1 MNALTKTATA
11 ALAALTLTAGLVA
24 TSSSAQ
30 AFPKKGFGWGPGIGL
45 GIAAGA
51 LIGAAAYNGAYG
63 APAYV
68 TPGYVVDPGYV
79 SCRKVE
85 SYDAYGNFRGM
96 RKVCDLD

>member
-1 MNALTKTATA
+1 MNALTKTAAA

-30 AFPKKGFGWGPGIGL
+30 AFPKKGNWGPGIGL

-51 LIGAAAYNGAYG
+51 LIGAAAYNSSYYG
-63 APAYV
+63 APTYV

-96 RKVCDLD
+96 RKVCDVD

>member
-1 MNALTKTATA
+1 MNALTKTAAA

-30 AFPKKGFGWGPGIGL
+30 AFPKKGYWGPGIGL

-51 LIGAAAYNGAYG
+51 LIGAAAYNNAYG

-79 SCRKVE
+79 SCR
-85 SYDAYGNFRGM
+85 
-96 RKVCDLD
+96 

>member
-1 MNALTKTATA
+1 MNALTKTAAA

-30 AFPKKGFGWGPGIGL
+30 AFPKKGWGPGIGL

-51 LIGAAAYNGAYG
+51 LIGAAAYNSAYG

-96 RKVCDLD
+96 LRVCDVD

>member
-1 MNALTKTATA
+1 MNAITKTAAA

-51 LIGAAAYNGAYG
+51 LIGAAAYNSAY
-63 APAYV
+63 AA
-68 TPGYVVDPGYV
+68 PGYYV
-79 SCRKVE
+79 APDAVACRYVE
-85 SYDAYGNFRGM
+85 RYDAYGNYRGT
-96 RKVCDLD
+96 RKVCEVVSD

>member
-1 MNALTKTATA
+1 MIAPPKPAAA

-24 TSSSAQ
+24 TSWSAQ
-30 AFPKKGFGWGPGIGL
+30 AFAKRGFGWGPGIGL

-51 LIGAAAYNGAYG
+51 LIGAAAYDTAYG

-96 RKVCDLD
+96 RKVCDVD